1 MATNPRTVF
10 PGTKPAY
17 TSTPPLAHPQFA
29 SNLTSTKPS
38 QPAAR
43 QLDPP
48 DRQGPTD
55 NYRRLPSNL
64 EAERAVLGAVLLDNA
79 CLASLTTAAPEH
91 FFLHQHQIIARTMK
105 AMGDENIPIDLV
117 TLMEA
122 LERAAQLEAAG
133 GIAYISQ
140 LADGLPRSSNTEH
153 YARIVREK
161 SDLRAVAYGA
171 QAIEQAA
178 LDPEANPVEL
188 AARLQNLADGVT
200 RSPQQRLKCVT
211 AQEMLELELPQREML
226 LAPVL
231 PTQGLAMLY
240 SKRGLGKTYM
250 SLSIA
255 YAVASGDEF
264 LGWQAPRP
272 RPVLFVDG
280 ELPAATLKDRLAAVT
295 QGMSRTAKPGML
307 RLITPDLQAGA
318 FPDLATREGQALVEN
333 ALGDA
338 EFVILDNLSALC
350 VSGKE
355 NEGES
360 WLPVQ
365 RWALRL
371 RQRGVSVLFVHHAG
385 KGGAQRGTSR
395 REDLLD
401 VVINLRHPA
410 DYNPAEG
417 LRCEVHYEKCRGFY
431 GQDAKPFEVKMETGI
446 NGAAIWTK
454 RDLEDVVEVNA
465 AEMFEGGATVRQV
478 AQELGISPAKAGRIR
493 KRRNRY
499 EGPDVCC
506 NTHGSTPEHDS
517 EDRDA

>member
-1 MATNPRTVF
+1 
-10 PGTKPAY
+10 
-17 TSTPPLAHPQFA
+17 
-29 SNLTSTKPS
+29 
-38 QPAAR
+38 
-43 QLDPP
+43 
-48 DRQGPTD
+48 
-55 NYRRLPSNL
+55 LPSNL
-64 EAERAVLGAVLLDNA
+64 EAERAVLGAILLDNA
-79 CLASLTTAAPEH
+79 NLDALTAAAPEH
-91 FFLHQHQIIARTMK
+91 FFLHQHQIIAR
-105 AMGDENIPIDLV
+105 AMLSMGAESVPIDLV

-140 LADGLPRSSNTEH
+140 LADGLPRSSNTGH

-161 SDLRAVAYGA
+161 ADLRTVAYGA

-188 AARLQNLADGVT
+188 ATRLQNLADGVT
-200 RSPQQRLKCVT
+200 RGPHQRLECVT
-211 AQEMLELELPQREML
+211 AQDLLDLKIAPREML

-231 PTQGLAMLY
+231 PTQGLTMLY

-255 YAVASGDEF
+255 CAVASGDEF
-264 LGWQAPRP
+264 LGWRAPRP

-280 ELPAATLKDRLAAVT
+280 ELPAATLRDRLAAVT
-295 QGMSRTAKPGML
+295 KSMVKTAAPGML

-318 FPDLATREGQALVEN
+318 IPDLATREGQALVEN

-350 VSGKE
+350 VPGKE

-431 GQDAKPFEVKMETGI
+431 GEDAKPFEVKMHTGVF
-446 NGAAIWTK
+446 GEAIWTK
-454 RDLEDVVEVNA
+454 RDLEDSLEMEAAAMFDDGAKVREV
-465 AEMFEGGATVRQV
+465 AEV
-478 AQELGISPAKAGRIR
+478 LGISKSKAGRYTMEAR
-493 KRRNRY
+493 
-499 EGPDVCC
+499 CC
-506 NTHGSTPEHDS
+506 NSW
-517 EDRDA
+517 

>member
-1 MATNPRTVF
+1 MATNARTVF
-10 PGTKPAY
+10 PGAKPAY
-17 TSTPPLAHPQFA
+17 GSLTATTAPPSNPPLAHPHF
-29 SNLTSTKPS
+29 T
-38 QPAAR
+38 PAAR
-43 QLDPP
+43 HVEPLD
-48 DRQGPTD
+48 
-55 NYRRLPSNL
+55 RRLPSNL
-64 EAERAVLGAVLLDNA
+64 EAERAVLGAILLDNA
-79 CLASLTTAAPEH
+79 NLDALTAAAPEH
-91 FFLHQHQIIARTMK
+91 FFLHQHQIVAR
-105 AMGDENIPIDLV
+105 AMLSMGAENIPIDLV

-133 GIAYISQ
+133 GIAHISQ

-161 SDLRAVAYGA
+161 SDRRTVAYGA

-188 AARLQNLADGVT
+188 AMRLQNLADGVT

-231 PTQGLAMLY
+231 PTQRLAMLY
-240 SKRGLGKTYM
+240 SKRGIGKTYM

-255 YAVASGDEF
+255 YAVASGGEF
-264 LGWQAPRP
+264 LSWQAPRP

-417 LRCEVHYEKCRGFY
+417 LRCEVHYEKCRAFY
-431 GQDAKPFEVKMETGI
+431 GQDAKTFEVKMETGI
-446 NGAAIWTK
+446 GGAAIWTK
-454 RDLEDVVEVNA
+454 RELENSLEIEATAMFDDGAKVREV
-465 AEMFEGGATVRQV
+465 AEV
-478 AQELGISPAKAGRIR
+478 LGISKSKAGRYKKRR
-493 KRRNRY
+493 KRGEDPNH
-499 EGPDVCC
+499 CC
-506 NTHGSTPEHDS
+506 NTSRDGFTPECD
-517 EDRDA
+517 DRDP

>member
-1 MATNPRTVF
+1 MPYSRRIMATNLQTVF

-17 TSTPPLAHPQFA
+17 ASAPPLAHQHCT
-29 SNLTSTKPS
+29 SNLTSTRHLEP
-38 QPAAR
+38 
-43 QLDPP
+43 LD
-48 DRQGPTD
+48 
-55 NYRRLPSNL
+55 RRLPSNL

-105 AMGDENIPIDLV
+105 AMGEENIPIDLV

-161 SDLRAVAYGA
+161 SDLRTVAYGA

-178 LDPEANPVEL
+178 LDPEANAVEL
-188 AARLQNLADGVT
+188 ATRLQNLADGVT

-211 AQEMLELELPQREML
+211 AQEMLELKLPQREML

-280 ELPAATLKDRLAAVT
+280 ELPAATLKDRLARRDARHV
-295 QGMSRTAKPGML
+295 ANCK
-307 RLITPDLQAGA
+307 AW
-318 FPDLATREGQALVEN
+318 N
-333 ALGDA
+333 AA
-338 EFVILDNLSALC
+338 AHHARPAS
-350 VSGKE
+350 
-355 NEGES
+355 
-360 WLPVQ
+360 
-365 RWALRL
+365 
-371 RQRGVSVLFVHHAG
+371 RGVSRSRHARRA
-385 KGGAQRGTSR
+385 GAR
-395 REDLLD
+395 
-401 VVINLRHPA
+401 
-410 DYNPAEG
+410 
-417 LRCEVHYEKCRGFY
+417 
-431 GQDAKPFEVKMETGI
+431 
-446 NGAAIWTK
+446 
-454 RDLEDVVEVNA
+454 
-465 AEMFEGGATVRQV
+465 
-478 AQELGISPAKAGRIR
+478 
-493 KRRNRY
+493 
-499 EGPDVCC
+499 
-506 NTHGSTPEHDS
+506 
-517 EDRDA
+517 

>member
-1 MATNPRTVF
+1 MATNSTSVFTSCKPVYVPPATTPFPRTR
-10 PGTKPAY
+10 PSNPPAHIA
-17 TSTPPLAHPQFA
+17 STEPPH
-29 SNLTSTKPS
+29 
-38 QPAAR
+38 
-43 QLDPP
+43 
-48 DRQGPTD
+48 RQGRAESHRLGGIND
-55 NYRRLPSNL
+55 DRRLPSNL
-64 EAERAVLGAVLLDNA
+64 EAERAVLGAILLDNA
-79 CLASLTTAAPEH
+79 NLDALTSAAPEH
-91 FFLHQHQIIARTMK
+91 FFLHQHQIIAR
-105 AMGDENIPIDLV
+105 AMLSMGAESIPIDLV

-122 LERAAQLEAAG
+122 LERSAQLEAAG

-140 LADGLPRSSNTEH
+140 LADGLPRSSNTGH

-161 SDLRAVAYGA
+161 ADLRTVAYGA

-188 AARLQNLADGVT
+188 ATRLQNLADGVT
-200 RSPQQRLKCVT
+200 RGPHQRLECVT
-211 AQEMLELELPQREML
+211 AQDLLDLKIAPREML

-264 LGWQAPRP
+264 LGWSAPRP

-280 ELPAATLKDRLAAVT
+280 ELPAATLRDRLAAVT
-295 QGMSRTAKPGML
+295 KSMLKTAAPGML

-318 FPDLATREGQALVEN
+318 IPDLATREGQALVEN

-365 RWALRL
+365 RWGSGCGSA
-371 RQRGVSVLFVHHAG
+371 AC
-385 KGGAQRGTSR
+385 
-395 REDLLD
+395 
-401 VVINLRHPA
+401 
-410 DYNPAEG
+410 
-417 LRCEVHYEKCRGFY
+417 RCSLCITPE
-431 GQDAKPFEVKMETGI
+431 
-446 NGAAIWTK
+446 
-454 RDLEDVVEVNA
+454 
-465 AEMFEGGATVRQV
+465 
-478 AQELGISPAKAGRIR
+478 KAGRNAA
-493 KRRNRY
+493 RRGARI
-499 EGPDVCC
+499 C
-506 NTHGSTPEHDS
+506 ST
-517 EDRDA
+517 